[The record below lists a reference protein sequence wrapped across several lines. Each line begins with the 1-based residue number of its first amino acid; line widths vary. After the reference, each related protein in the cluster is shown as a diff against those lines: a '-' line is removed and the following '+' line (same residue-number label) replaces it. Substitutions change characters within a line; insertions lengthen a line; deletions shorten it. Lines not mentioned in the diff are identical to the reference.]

1 MKNDEIRIVRDY
13 ACEVRSEQSE
23 EHGNYIVG
31 QPIVFGVGTDIGG
44 MFEEIIEPHALDNTD
59 LKDVRFLVN
68 HDLTMIP
75 LARSRNNNA
84 NSTMQL
90 EVIEGGM
97 NIRAD
102 LDTERNETARALYSA
117 VERGDIS
124 GMSFRMSIDGEE
136 WTDLESDYPTRH
148 ITSIGRVLEVSA
160 VTMPAYEQTS
170 IEARNDAV
178 ALESAKAVLES
189 AKVAEAEKRSAQIAD
204 METRL
209 KKIMGV

>member
-170 IEARNDAV
+170 IEARNDAA

>member
-23 EHGNYIVG
+23 EHGHYIVG
-31 QPIVFGVGTDIGG
+31 KPIVFGAKTDIGG
-44 MFEEIIEPHALDNTD
+44 MFAEVIEPHALDNTD

-75 LARSRNNNA
+75 IARSRNNNA

-90 EVIEGGM
+90 SVVEDGM
-97 NIRAD
+97 DIRAD
-102 LDTERNETARALYSA
+102 VDTERNETARSLYSA
-117 VERGDIS
+117 VDRGDIS
-124 GMSFRMSIDGEE
+124 GMSIRMSVNGEE

-148 ITSIGRVLEVSA
+148 ITSIGRILEVSA

-170 IEARNDAV
+170 IEARNDAA

-209 KKIMGV
+209 QKIMGV